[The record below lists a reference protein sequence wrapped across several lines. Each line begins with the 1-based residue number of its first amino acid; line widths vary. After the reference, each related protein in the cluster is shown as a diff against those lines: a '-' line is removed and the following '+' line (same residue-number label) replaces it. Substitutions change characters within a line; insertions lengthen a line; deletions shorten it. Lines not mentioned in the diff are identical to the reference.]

1 MVTSRV
7 WLRFATVALCSAG
20 AIATSL
26 APVKAED
33 ILRQDNDL
41 PPAQHTYTFE
51 GKAEQAVT
59 IVLESDEFDPVLS
72 LQAPDGEEIAY
83 NDDYG
88 GTLNSTII
96 ITLPTDGSYT
106 VVTRSFSGSGG
117 DYSLVVRDATPFEV
131 AYNQAATLA
140 QQQDYEA
147 AIEAF
152 GEAIAI
158 DAEQPSA
165 YLGRADAYLGQA
177 YLTMGDR
184 FTGPQDLPPLIRSA
198 LIRDFEAAADLIQ
211 AAGNDEWADSLR
223 EQANYLRT
231 GELPVQPDAV
241 EPAPN
246 N

>member
-1 MVTSRV
+1 MVISRV
-7 WLRFATVALCSAG
+7 WLRFATVALCSVG
-20 AIATSL
+20 AIAPSL
-26 APVKAED
+26 APARADD
-33 ILRQDNDL
+33 ILRQDSEL

-51 GKAEQAVT
+51 GEAEQAVT

-96 ITLPTDGSYT
+96 TTLPTDGSYT
-106 VVTRSFSGSGG
+106 VVTRSFSGAGG
-117 DYSLVVRDATPFEV
+117 DYSLVVREATPFEI
-131 AYNQAATLA
+131 AYNQAETLA

-158 DAEQPSA
+158 DDEQPSA

-184 FTGPQDLPPLIRSA
+184 FSGPQDLPPLIRAA
-198 LIRDFEAAADLIQ
+198 LIRDFETAADLIQ
-211 AAGNDEWADSLR
+211 AAGNEEWANSLR

-241 EPAPN
+241 ESTPSS
-246 N
+246 